1 MQSRLHAWSRM
12 VKSHRG
18 QCTGAGNGSVQLH
31 VLLVG
36 AALRQ
41 GEVLSA
47 TNSPKGKKPVP
58 AFPVAVPKKG
68 SVLQAKLLGFPL

>member
-1 MQSRLHAWSRM
+1 M

-18 QCTGAGNGSVQLH
+18 QGTGAGTGSMHLH

-36 AALRQ
+36 AALKQ

-58 AFPVAVPKKG
+58 AFLMAMPKKG
-68 SVLQAKLLGFPL
+68 SVPQAKLLGFPPVSG